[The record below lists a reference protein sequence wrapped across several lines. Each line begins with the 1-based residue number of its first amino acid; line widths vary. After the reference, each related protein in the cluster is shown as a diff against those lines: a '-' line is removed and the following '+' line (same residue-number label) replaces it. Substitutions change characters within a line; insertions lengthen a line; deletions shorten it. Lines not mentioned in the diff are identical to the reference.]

1 VTISALDPGEKHAA
15 LRMRQQHV
23 PHFFTRPRSLRI
35 RRTKVGNCGKPPTS
49 EPASW
54 PNTAALSPVL
64 HASAMGAIYLTINF
78 PISSTAP
85 ESECMKTLALP
96 NMETLPIEPFRSH
109 GFETSAKFSGIKS
122 IVFPEPGQVRSRK
135 VVSRSNARST
145 GKFPSWKMGRMIH
158 WESIN
163 ELNAFRLLDCD
174 PNVTS
179 YSEQPCQIV
188 YVMDG
193 IERVHYPDI
202 LVTTTGGRQLW
213 EVKLQSNASEPEFL
227 ARATF
232 LSRALP
238 RWGYEYRTVFGEELA
253 RQPRLNNANLLL
265 SLGKRPVSDCEWE
278 DVRLRVAEQGA
289 LVWSEANSGHYGAK
303 GREILSSLVLRGVL
317 TIDMNSP
324 ISPATEFVAKNGGL

>member
-1 VTISALDPGEKHAA
+1 
-15 LRMRQQHV
+15 
-23 PHFFTRPRSLRI
+23 
-35 RRTKVGNCGKPPTS
+35 
-49 EPASW
+49 
-54 PNTAALSPVL
+54 
-64 HASAMGAIYLTINF
+64 
-78 PISSTAP
+78 
-85 ESECMKTLALP
+85 
-96 NMETLPIEPFRSH
+96 METLSIEPLRSTC
-109 GFETSAKFSGIKS
+109 FKTSVNFSGIRS
-122 IVFPEPGQVRSRK
+122 ILFPERGQMRSRK
-135 VVSRSNARST
+135 VVSRSNARSA
-145 GKFPSWKMGRMIH
+145 GKYPSWKMGRMMH
-158 WESIN
+158 WESSN
-163 ELNAFRLLDCD
+163 ELNAFRILDCD

-213 EVKLQSNASEPEFL
+213 EVKLRSNASEPELL
-227 ARATF
+227 ARTTF

-265 SLGKRPVSDCEWE
+265 SLGRRAVSDCEWE
-278 DVRLRVAEQGA
+278 DVRRTVTERGS
-289 LVWSEANSGHYGAK
+289 LVWSEAISGNYGAK

-324 ISPATEFVAKNGGL
+324 ISPATEFVAKNGSL